1 MNISERFTSYL
12 EGDSLVEYLIVGAIA
27 VVLAIILHFILFRI
41 LKLIDRKSDRE
52 LWDAIL
58 EKGYKSSLFFLIVV
72 FLSFAKGIFVDVG
85 GSANESIA
93 DILKIAYIAS
103 IAWVL
108 LSAINVF
115 RVVMLSHYSMDEEDN
130 LHARKVITQ
139 FRLLGNIVKFLIIV
153 ISIGL
158 ALLTFDSI
166 RQFGVSLLASA
177 GIAGIILGFAA
188 QKLIATVLAGLQL
201 AITQPIR
208 LDDVLIVEGE
218 WGRVEEITLTYVV
231 IAIWDKRRL
240 IVPST
245 YFIENPF
252 QNWTRV
258 SADLLGTVYL
268 YTDYRFPVDAL
279 REELKRVVEG
289 NSLWDEKVAI
299 IQVTDSKERTM
310 ELRVLVS
317 AEDSPTAWDLRVMVR
332 EKLIAF
338 IQENYPEMLP
348 LTRVDLKGEN
358 GMNKKADGVLANKD
372 SEKL

>member
-1 MNISERFTSYL
+1 MNLTDRFQSFLT
-12 EGDSLVEYLIVGAIA
+12 GDSILEYVIVAA
-27 VVLAIILHFILFRI
+27 LAILAALILHFIIFRI

-58 EKGYKSSLFFLIVV
+58 EKGRGSTLFFLIVV
-72 FLSFAKGIFVDVG
+72 FLSFAKGIFVDIEG
-85 GSANESIA
+85 GTNETIA
-93 DILKIAYIAS
+93 DGLKIAFIAAV
-103 IAWVL
+103 AWMLV
-108 LSAINVF
+108 SAINVL
-115 RVVMLSHYSMDEEDN
+115 RVVMLTHYSMDKEDN

-231 IAIWDKRRL
+231 LAIWDKRRL
-240 IVPST
+240 IIPST
-245 YFIENPF
+245 YFIDNVF

-279 REELKRVVEG
+279 RAELKKIVEG
-289 NSLWDEKVAI
+289 TDLWDKKVAI
-299 IQVTDSKERTM
+299 VQVTDSKERTM

-332 EKLIAF
+332 EKLITF

-348 LTRVDLKGEN
+348 LTRVDLMGE
-358 GMNKKADGVLANKD
+358 KD
-372 SEKL
+372 NHSDALEKDRTKEK

>member
-72 FLSFAKGIFVDVG
+72 FLSFAKGIFVDVE